1 MGMVRHLFF
10 YTEMRFRMI
19 KLVASDLDD
28 TLLNKDS
35 RLSAENKQAIA
46 EALRKGLIFTIS
58 TGRMFQSTLP
68 FARELGL
75 PEDQPIICYN
85 GALIRRLSG
94 ETLYEQPLSP
104 DVSSLVVDHGQSRGW
119 TINAYFDDE
128 LYVAKLNQEVRDYA
142 TRVRC
147 DVTEVG
153 DLVQF
158 IQDGGKRLSKLMVIS
173 EPSQTPE
180 RMEELRPLVGDD
192 VQLVRSRPR
201 FIEITNRQAHKGA
214 ALCWLAQ
221 ALGVKPDEVMAV
233 GDSQNDLTMLEA
245 AGVGVAVANA
255 SLEIQAVADH
265 VVATHYDHG
274 VAQAI
279 HEFALQSR

>member
-1 MGMVRHLFF
+1 M
-10 YTEMRFRMI
+10 
-19 KLVASDLDD
+19 
-28 TLLNKDS
+28 
-35 RLSAENKQAIA
+35 
-46 EALRKGLIFTIS
+46 
-58 TGRMFQSTLP
+58 
-68 FARELGL
+68 
-75 PEDQPIICYN
+75 
-85 GALIRRLSG
+85 
-94 ETLYEQPLSP
+94 
-104 DVSSLVVDHGQSRGW
+104 DHGQSRGW
-119 TINAYFDDE
+119 PINAYFDDE
-128 LYVAKLNQEVRDYA
+128 LYVAKLNQEVRLRA
-142 TRVRC
+142 RVRC
-147 DVTEVG
+147 DVTEV
-153 DLVQF
+153 QF
-158 IQDGGKRLSKLMVIS
+158 IQEGSAAPEVDGIS

-233 GDSQNDLTMLEA
+233 GDSQNDLTMLAA